1 MKEGVEHLDYQGIL
15 KKKEQYQAN
24 KASIPEITLQSYE
37 QAFEIEYTHNSTAI
51 EGNTLTLIETKLV
64 LEDGISVGGKNLRE
78 IYESVNHRKAY
89 RYVKECIAKE
99 QSLDEKIIKDIH
111 ALLMQNILVGGV
123 YRSVDVYI
131 SGSQHTPPSPNEM
144 YRQIKN
150 FYADL
155 TWKGREL
162 NLIELAAWTHA
173 EFVKIHPFPDG
184 NGRTSRLIMNYQLMA
199 NGFPPISIAKEN
211 RLSYFNTLEAYAVEG
226 KLSPFADMI
235 ADLVEHQLD
244 RYLGMAQPSQDMQ
257 QEQTM

>member
-1 MKEGVEHLDYQGIL
+1 MNYQEIL
-15 KKKEQYQAN
+15 QKREQYQAG
-24 KASIPEITLQSYE
+24 KASIPEVTLQSYE

-64 LEDGISVGGKNLRE
+64 LEDGIAIGGKNLRE
-78 IYESVNHRKAY
+78 IYESVNHQKAY
-89 RYVKECIAKE
+89 RYAKDCIAKGLP
-99 QSLDEKIIKDIH
+99 LDEKIIKDIH
-111 ALLMQNILVGGV
+111 ALLMQNIMVGGV

-144 YRQIKN
+144 YRQVKD

-155 TWKGREL
+155 TWKGKQL

-199 NGFPPISIAKEN
+199 NGFPPVSIAKEN
-211 RLSYFNTLEAYAVEG
+211 RLDYFNTLEAYAMEG
-226 KLSPFADMI
+226 NLAPFADMV
-235 ADLVEHQLD
+235 AELTVHQLD
-244 RYLGMAQPSQDMQ
+244 RYIGMIQPSQGMQ
-257 QEQTM
+257 QGQTM